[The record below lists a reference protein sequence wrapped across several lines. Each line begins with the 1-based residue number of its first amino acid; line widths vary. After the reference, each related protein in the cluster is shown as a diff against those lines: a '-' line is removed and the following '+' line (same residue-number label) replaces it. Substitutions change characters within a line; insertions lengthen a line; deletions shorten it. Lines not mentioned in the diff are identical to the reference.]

1 MLKPFATALAL
12 LLPATLTAQP
22 APERV
27 GLVDRVLDQH
37 ILPGFDDLAKATSQL
52 AMVAA
57 QNCSPD
63 NEDLREA
70 YGRAF
75 DAWVRVSHLRFGP
88 SEVQNRAFALAF
100 WPDPRN
106 KTPKALARLLA
117 DQDVALLAP
126 EEYTELSIAAR
137 GFYALEYLLYEP
149 QLQQPAAYACALV
162 QAGSADI
169 ARLSAAINA
178 DWADYADLM
187 RAPHADGPYKTN
199 AEATQE
205 LFKAL
210 LTGLQFTTDMR
221 LGRPLG
227 TFDRP
232 RPKRAEARRSQRST
246 RHIALA
252 VDELEEL
259 ALMLAR
265 EGSGLQA
272 ELAVAFEDTHQ
283 AIDAIDSPDLSSVAT
298 PFGWL
303 QADIVRLNL
312 HSRITEELIP
322 PLGEELGVPAGFN
335 ALDGD

>member
-12 LLPATLTAQP
+12 LLPGASLAQP
-22 APERV
+22 VPERV
-27 GLVDRVLDQH
+27 GLVERVLDQH
-37 ILPGFDDLAKATSQL
+37 VLPNFADLAEATSQL
-52 AMVAA
+52 AMIAA
-57 QNCSPD
+57 QDCTPD
-63 NEDLREA
+63 SEDLRTA
-70 YGRAF
+70 YARAF

-88 SEVQNRAFALAF
+88 TEVQNRAFALAF
-100 WPDPRN
+100 WPDPRS
-106 KTPKALARLLA
+106 KTPKALAQLLA

-169 ARLSAAINA
+169 ARLSAAINT
-178 DWADYADLM
+178 DWASYADQM
-187 RAPHADGPYKTN
+187 RRPHADGPYKTN

-227 TFDRP
+227 TFERP
-232 RPKRAEARRSQRST
+232 RPKRAEARRSQRSQ

-252 VDELEEL
+252 VGELEEL
-259 ALMLAR
+259 AALLSR
-265 EGSGLQA
+265 DGSGLQA
-272 ELAVAFEDTHQ
+272 ELMAAFEDTHQ
-283 AIDAIDSPDLSSVAT
+283 AIDVIDSPDLSSVAT

-312 HSRITEELIP
+312 YSRITEELMP